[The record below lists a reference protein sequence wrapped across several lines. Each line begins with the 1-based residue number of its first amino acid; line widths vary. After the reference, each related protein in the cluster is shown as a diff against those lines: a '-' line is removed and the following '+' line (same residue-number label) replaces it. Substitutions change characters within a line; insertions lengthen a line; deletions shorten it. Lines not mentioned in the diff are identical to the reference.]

1 MRGVYSAGCGTE
13 IRGKVLKEISGKTI
27 FGVGTFSKYCVPR
40 NFVDPFRGG
49 GHLEDE
55 GAAGGEGGGHLPAGH
70 GHGVVPGGDL
80 PAHSHRLLPQVQ
92 SARYTI
98 YTQNLISAA
107 NEAYHTT

>member
-1 MRGVYSAGCGTE
+1 MVKFSK
-13 IRGKVLKEISGKTI
+13 IFRGKQYSEWGPSPNIVFCEL
-27 FGVGTFSKYCVPR
+27 R

-80 PAHSHRLLPQVQ
+80 PAHTHRLLPQVQ
-92 SARYTI
+92 SARYRI
-98 YTQNLISAA
+98 YTQNLSSA
-107 NEAYHTT
+107 